1 MVDIR
6 IEIFVPSSG
15 ESYHHD
21 IVLLKPG
28 VLENGK
34 GVTGF
39 YGRNDTFQFA
49 QFQSG
54 FHSLVVSDGFKSCPS
69 RSIEMGMHRP
79 YTRIVQSGGN
89 RIGFGN
95 LSVIGLHKQGFTPV
109 NDAFMAQYGSCRAF
123 TGIYTFTGSFYGN
136 NTYFFFV
143 QEMIKSTGGITAT
156 SYTG

>member
-109 NDAFMAQYGSCRAF
+109 NDAFMTNTEVAALSPESIPLPAAS
-123 TGIYTFTGSFYGN
+123 TAIIPTSF
-136 NTYFFFV
+136 
-143 QEMIKSTGGITAT
+143 S
-156 SYTG
+156 SR